1 MDAPAPGLGEGP
13 EDPFALHNS
22 ASAVLDDQ
30 GTIVGWSE
38 RAQEH
43 LGYPPEEVLGRPAID
58 LLFDARDREAVRDA
72 MAAYERDRGGPGD
85 LTAMPVLPVLP
96 VLSVLHRSGRR
107 VELGFRARAVIRAD
121 STREWFL
128 VVAPA
133 QEVLQWET
141 DRSVLDGLFRRS
153 PIGLSVHAPDLSIL
167 RVNRAL
173 ARFAQLPAAEVRGRR
188 AGDFLIGP
196 DLETI
201 ETRLR
206 RVLDTGEPLI
216 FTEQPCRLRSDPGN
230 ERVVSVSAFRMEDP
244 SGAVLGVTQLVED
257 VTDRYRARRR
267 LALLNRASAR
277 IGTTLDLDQ
286 TTRELAD
293 VAVPDL
299 ADAVSVDLLEAV
311 ARGEEAIGEGGRDA
325 YGESA
330 GDSGEGSGLVRRMA
344 VHSVVAEALG
354 VMYSA
359 GEVFQFDPRT
369 PQARCLAEQQPILE
383 PVLHSSPGWY
393 FQDPERTRR
402 ALGLGAHSLIVVPLT
417 ARGVLLGLLSL
428 WRAERPEPFEEDDVR
443 LAEECAARAA
453 LCIDNARRYTQQ
465 HQAALTLQRSL
476 LPRELPE
483 HSAVEVAHRY
493 LPADPATGVGGDW
506 FDVIPL
512 SGARVALVVGDVVG
526 HGLHAAATMGRLR
539 TAVHTLAGL
548 DYAPDEVLSHLDDLV
563 SRLAEEQE
571 PAGGRS
577 QGQQIVGA
585 TCLYAVYDPTSRRC
599 TLARAGHLPPAVVAR
614 DGTVSL
620 PDLPEGPPLGL
631 GGLPFESAE
640 LELAEGSLLALY
652 TDGLVRAR
660 GHDLDEGL
668 ERLREALSEAGGSL
682 EETCTAVQEALLPE
696 HPHDDVALLLARTRV
711 LAPDQV
717 ASWEL
722 PAEPTAAARAR
733 ALTETTLTGWGLEE
747 MAFTAELVVSELVTN
762 AYRYGGGAP
771 LTLRFIRDRSLICE
785 VSDHSSTAP
794 HLRRA
799 RTTDEGGRGL
809 FLVAQLTER
818 WGTRYTRD
826 GKTVWTEFPLAV
838 AASADAGEL
847 TTGPA
852 GSP

>member
-1 MDAPAPGLGEGP
+1 MDAPAPGRGERP

-22 ASAVLDDQ
+22 ASAVLDDH
-30 GTIVGWSE
+30 GRVVGWSE

-43 LGYPPEEVLGRPAID
+43 LGYPPEEVLGRAAGD
-58 LLFDARDREAVRDA
+58 FLFDTRDRDAVLAAVAACVRD
-72 MAAYERDRGGPGD
+72 RSWSG
-85 LTAMPVLPVLP
+85 VLP
-96 VLSVLHRSGRR
+96 VLHRSGRR
-107 VELGFRARAVIRAD
+107 VELGFRARAVIRAG
-121 STREWFL
+121 SAREWFL

-133 QEVLQWET
+133 EEVLQWET

-167 RVNRAL
+167 RINRAL
-173 ARFAQLPAAEVRGRR
+173 ARFTDLPAAEVRGLGI
-188 AGDFLIGP
+188 GDFLIGP
-196 DLETI
+196 DVEII

-206 RVLDTGEPLI
+206 RVLRTGEPLI
-216 FTEQPCRLRSDPGN
+216 FTEQPCRLRSDPGH
-230 ERVVSVSAFRMEDP
+230 ERVVSVSAFRMQDSSAEI
-244 SGAVLGVTQLVED
+244 LGVTQLVED

-277 IGTTLDLDQ
+277 IGTTLDLGR

-299 ADAVSVDLLEAV
+299 ADAVSVDLLEPV
-311 ARGEEAIGEGGRDA
+311 AGGEEA
-325 YGESA
+325 A
-330 GDSGEGSGLVRRMA
+330 GQAGGLVRRMA
-344 VHSVVAEALG
+344 VHSVDAEALQ
-354 VMYSA
+354 VMHPTGA
-359 GEVFQFDPRT
+359 VFDFDPRT

-383 PVLHSSPGWY
+383 PVLHTSPGWY
-393 FQDPERTRR
+393 FQDAERTRR
-402 ALGLGAHSLIVVPLT
+402 AFGLGAHSLIVVPLK
-417 ARGVLLGLLSL
+417 ARGLLLGLLSL
-428 WRAERPEPFEEDDVR
+428 WRSGRPEPFEEDDLT
-443 LAEECAARAA
+443 LAEEFAARAA

-465 HQAALTLQRSL
+465 HLAALTLQRSL

-483 HSAVEVAHRY
+483 HSAVEVAYRY

-563 SRLAEEQE
+563 NRLADEQE
-571 PAGGRS
+571 PAHELS
-577 QGQQIVGA
+577 QGRQIVGA
-585 TCLYAVYDPTSRRC
+585 TCLYAVYDPVSRRC
-599 TLARAGHLPPAVVAR
+599 TMARAGHLPPAVVTS

-640 LELAEGSLLALY
+640 WELAEGSLLALF
-652 TDGLVRAR
+652 TNGLVEAR

-668 ERLREALSEAGGSL
+668 ERLREALSRPGHSL
-682 EETCTAVQEALLPE
+682 EETCTAVQDALLPE
-696 HPHDDVALLLARTRV
+696 HPRDDVALLVARTRV
-711 LAPDQV
+711 LAPEQV
-717 ASWEL
+717 AAWEL

-733 ALTETTLTGWGLEE
+733 HLTEATLTGWGLEE
-747 MAFTAELVVSELVTN
+747 LAFTAEIVVSELVTN
-762 AYRYGGGAP
+762 AYRYGGGEP
-771 LTLRFIRDRSLICE
+771 LTLRLIRDRSLICE
-785 VSDHSSTAP
+785 VSDSSSTAP

-826 GKTVWTEFPLAV
+826 GKTVWTEFPLATAPEGHSL
-838 AASADAGEL
+838 AAAHL
-847 TTGPA
+847 TLGL
-852 GSP
+852 

>member
-1 MDAPAPGLGEGP
+1 MDAPAPGSGELP

-22 ASAVLDDQ
+22 ASAVLDDH
-30 GTIVGWSE
+30 GRVVGWSG

-43 LGYPPEEVLGRPAID
+43 LGYPPDEVLGRTALE
-58 LLFDARDREAVRDA
+58 LLVDPRDHEAVRDA
-72 MAAYERDRGGPGD
+72 AAACERDGGWSG
-85 LTAMPVLPVLP
+85 VLHVR
-96 VLSVLHRSGRR
+96 HRSGRR
-107 VELGFRARAVIRAD
+107 VELGFRARAVIRAGP
-121 STREWFL
+121 SREWFL
-128 VVAPA
+128 VIAPA
-133 QEVLQWET
+133 EEVLQWET

-167 RVNRAL
+167 RINRAL
-173 ARFAQLPAAEVRGRR
+173 ARFTQLSTAEIRSRR
-188 AGDFLIGP
+188 IGDFLIGP
-196 DLETI
+196 DLQTI
-201 ETRLR
+201 ESRLR
-206 RVLDTGEPLI
+206 RVLETGVPLI
-216 FTEQPCRLRSDPGN
+216 FTEQPCRLRSDPGR
-230 ERVVSVSAFRMEDP
+230 ERVVSVSAFRMEAL
-244 SGAVLGVTQLVED
+244 SGEILGVTQLVED

-267 LALLNRASAR
+267 LALLNRASAL
-277 IGTTLDLDQ
+277 IGTTLDLGR

-299 ADAVSVDLLEAV
+299 ADAVSVDLLESV
-311 ARGEEAIGEGGRDA
+311 ARDD
-325 YGESA
+325 ESA
-330 GDSGEGSGLVRRMA
+330 EEGSGAVRRMA
-344 VHSVVAEALG
+344 VHSVMAEALQ

-359 GEVFQFDPRT
+359 GEVFHFDPRT
-369 PQARCLAEQQPILE
+369 PQAKCLAEQQPILE
-383 PVLHSSPGWY
+383 PVLRSSPGWY

-402 ALGLGAHSLIVVPLT
+402 AFGLRAHSLIVVPLT
-417 ARGVLLGLLSL
+417 ARGLLLGLLSL
-428 WRAERPEPFEEDDVR
+428 WRAERPEPFEEDDLT
-443 LAEECAARAA
+443 LAEEFAARAA
-453 LCIDNARRYTQQ
+453 LCIDNARRYAQQ

-476 LPRELPE
+476 LPQELPE
-483 HSAVEVAHRY
+483 YSAVEVAHLY

-563 SRLAEEQE
+563 NRLAAEQE
-571 PAGGRS
+571 PAGGRPP
-577 QGQQIVGA
+577 GRQIVGA

-599 TLARAGHLPPAVVAR
+599 TLARAGHLPPAVVTS
-614 DGTVSL
+614 DGAVSM

-652 TDGLVRAR
+652 TNGLVEAR
-660 GHDLDEGL
+660 GLELDEGL
-668 ERLREALSEAGGSL
+668 ERLREALSRPGRSL
-682 EETCTAVQEALLPE
+682 KETCADVQTALLPD
-696 HPHDDVALLLARTRV
+696 HPPDDVALLLARTRV
-711 LAPDQV
+711 LAPEQV

-733 ALTETTLTGWGLEE
+733 QLTEATLTRWGLGEL
-747 MAFTAELVVSELVTN
+747 AFTAELVVSELATN
-762 AYRYGGGAP
+762 AYRYGGGAL
-771 LTLRFIRDRSLICE
+771 LTLRLIRDRSLICE
-785 VSDHSSTAP
+785 VSDSSSTAP

-826 GKTVWTEFPLAV
+826 GKTVWTEFPLA
-838 AASADAGEL
+838 AGE
-847 TTGPA
+847 
-852 GSP
+852 S

>member
-1 MDAPAPGLGEGP
+1 MDAPAPGSGEVP
-13 EDPFALHNS
+13 QDPFTLHNS
-22 ASAVLDDQ
+22 ASAVVDEH
-30 GTIVGWSE
+30 GRVVGWSE
-38 RAQEH
+38 RAQEL
-43 LGYPPEEVLGRPAID
+43 LGYPPEEVLGRTALG
-58 LLFDARDREAVRDA
+58 LLFDSRDREAVLDAAAVCERERGWSGVLAVRDH
-72 MAAYERDRGGPGD
+72 G
-85 LTAMPVLPVLP
+85 
-96 VLSVLHRSGRR
+96 GRR

-121 STREWFL
+121 SPREWFL

-133 QEVLQWET
+133 EEVLRWET
-141 DRSVLDGLFRRS
+141 DRSVLDALFRRS
-153 PIGLSVHAPDLSIL
+153 PIGLAVHAPDLGIL

-173 ARFAQLPAAEVRGRR
+173 ARFAELPTAQMRGRR
-188 AGDFLIGP
+188 IGDFVFGP
-196 DLETI
+196 DVEPI

-206 RVLDTGEPLI
+206 RVLETGEPVI
-216 FTEQPCRLRSDPGN
+216 FTEQPCRTRNDPGR
-230 ERVVSVSAFRMEDP
+230 ERMVSVSAFRIEDA
-244 SGAVLGVTQLVED
+244 SGEILGVTQLVED

-267 LALLNRASAR
+267 LALLNRTTTR
-277 IGTTLDLDQ
+277 IGTTLDLDR
-286 TTRELAD
+286 TARELAD
-293 VAVPDL
+293 AAVPDL
-299 ADAVSVDLLEAV
+299 ADAVSVDLLEPV
-311 ARGEEAIGEGGRDA
+311 ARGEETA
-325 YGESA
+325 A
-330 GDSGEGSGLVRRMA
+330 GTSGAVRRVA
-344 VHSVVAEALG
+344 VHSVVAEALQ

-359 GEVFQFDPRT
+359 GEVFHFDPRT
-369 PQARCLAEQQPILE
+369 PQARCLAERQPILE
-383 PVLHSSPGWY
+383 PVLRSSPSWY

-402 ALGLGAHSLIVVPLT
+402 AFGLGAHSLIVVPLT
-417 ARGVLLGLLSL
+417 ARGLLLGLLSL
-428 WRAERPEPFEEDDVR
+428 WRAERPEPFEEDDVT
-443 LAEECAARAA
+443 LAEEFASRAA

-563 SRLAEEQE
+563 DRLADEQE
-571 PAGGRS
+571 PADGYAQGR
-577 QGQQIVGA
+577 QIVGA

-599 TLARAGHLPPAVVAR
+599 TLARAGHLPPAVVTS
-614 DGTVSL
+614 DGAVSL
-620 PDLPEGPPLGL
+620 LDLPQGPPLGL

-640 LELAEGSLLALY
+640 MELAEGSLLALY
-652 TDGLVRAR
+652 TNGLVEAR

-668 ERLREALSEAGGSL
+668 GRLREALSRPGRSL
-682 EETCTAVQEALLPE
+682 EETCTAVQNALLPE
-696 HPHDDVALLLARTRV
+696 RPRDDVALLLARTRV
-711 LAPDQV
+711 LAPERV

-722 PAEPTAAARAR
+722 PAEPTSAARAR
-733 ALTETTLTGWGLEE
+733 HLTQATLSGWGLEE
-747 MAFTAELVVSELVTN
+747 AAFTAELVVSELVTN

-771 LTLRFIRDRSLICE
+771 VTLRIIRDRGLICE
-785 VSDHSSTAP
+785 VSDSSSTAP

-826 GKTVWTEFPLAV
+826 GKTVWTEFPLPTAEQGHSGAAADV
-838 AASADAGEL
+838 AF
-847 TTGPA
+847 TKGPV